1 MTTTG
6 HDLPICFTKKSW
18 NQDRKIALL
27 MYTLFVL
34 AKLHSSGRPSEYL
47 LLGRFLESII
57 NGANAFPE
65 ADVAT

>member
-27 MYTLFVL
+27 MYTLFVQEI
-34 AKLHSSGRPSEYL
+34 HSSGRPSEYL

-57 NGANAFPE
+57 NRANAFPE
-65 ADVAT
+65 ARLAT